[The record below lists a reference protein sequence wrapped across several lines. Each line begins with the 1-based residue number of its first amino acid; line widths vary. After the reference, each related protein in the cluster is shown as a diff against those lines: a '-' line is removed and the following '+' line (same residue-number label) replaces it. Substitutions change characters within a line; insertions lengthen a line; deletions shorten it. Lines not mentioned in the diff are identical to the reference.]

1 MAKLSKLS
9 KMVAAS
15 KKNSIAEEF
24 RNDLEYC
31 IEQENKREY
40 IPSKSF
46 KPSGISGCK
55 RSLYYEL
62 SGYVPDEEP
71 PSSNLTGICESGT
84 DRHEA
89 IQDYVMKMKSYS
101 IDCEWIDVGKYVKD
115 NKIPYTQ
122 VLSQNG
128 NETKLFSER
137 YNLRFLCDGL
147 IKYKG
152 EYYILEI
159 KTESSSKFNNH
170 TEPWPEH
177 IMQATCYSL
186 VLEVDKVIFLYENRD
201 ICTKKAMLVNVTPA
215 MKDNVCNKML
225 DVEEYVVDGIL
236 PPKELDKCK
245 YCEYKSQCNKDGDSN
260 E

>member
-1 MAKLSKLS
+1 MAKFNKLS
-9 KMVAAS
+9 KMIQAS

-24 RNDLEYC
+24 KNDLEYC
-31 IEQENKREY
+31 IEQENKRDY

-62 SGYVPDEEP
+62 SGIQPDEEP
-71 PSSNLTGICESGT
+71 PNVNLTGICESGT

-89 IQDYVMKMKSYS
+89 IQDYVMKMKRHN
-101 IDCEWIDVGKYVKD
+101 IDCEWINVAEYVTNMKLR
-115 NKIPYTQ
+115 YTE
-122 VLSQNG
+122 VVSQNG
-128 NETKLFSER
+128 NETKLYNSA

-147 IKYKG
+147 IRYKG
-152 EYYILEI
+152 DYYILEI
-159 KTESSSKFNNH
+159 KTESSHKFNNH

-186 VLEVDKVIFLYENRD
+186 VLGVDKVIFLYENRD
-201 ICTKKAMLVNVTPA
+201 VCSKKGMLVNVNPE
-215 MKDNVCNKML
+215 MKERIRNIIWEVTRY
-225 DVEEYVVDGIL
+225 VEDDIIPE
-236 PPKELDKCK
+236 KETDKCQYCK
-245 YCEYKSQCNKDGDSN
+245 YQSQCRRDG